1 VSFVKKTFI
10 LFSEFDFGQEDD
22 FDLLPGVSDSQKV
35 AMMAA
40 AHQVFPEMV
49 ESKVAPMASIQ
60 EVLPEMDK
68 PVFAK
73 KSAPG

>member
-10 LFSEFDFGQEDD
+10 LFAEFDFGQEED
-22 FDLLPGVSDSQKV
+22 FDLLPGVSDTQKV
-35 AMMAA
+35 ALLAA
-40 AHQVFPEMV
+40 AQEVFPDMV
-49 ESKVAPMASIQ
+49 VSKVAPMASIQ